1 MQISHN
7 EVFAAANAMFL
18 RTCFHCFQRNTRP
31 PGRPNNWI
39 FVKLMQSLMYA
50 GVELP
55 VITRVV
61 SAVVVGQGETR
72 LCLFLAAF

>member
-7 EVFAAANAMFL
+7 EVFAAANSMFL
-18 RTCFHCFQRNTRP
+18 RTCFQRNTRP